1 MVTIMELIRK
11 LRSPENKR
19 VLQAIEELRVRGWLE
34 DGSLDGVLLCHVH
47 MERADLFNANLCNV
61 DLHQAH
67 LEYAN
72 LSMANLKKVK
82 LSRANLQG
90 ANLSGADL
98 RETDLFKAN
107 LKDAL
112 NLTDDQLSQAK
123 RIYGAVMP
131 DGTTYDGR
139 YNLEGDFEFAK
150 WGQVDT
156 DDPKAMAYF
165 YGVSLETYLRGQ
177 GIKVE
182 ETIEAE

>member
-1 MVTIMELIRK
+1 MVTIIELIRK

-19 VLQAIEELRVRGWLE
+19 VLQAVEELRVRGWLE

-47 MERADLFNANLCNV
+47 MEGADLINANLSNV

-67 LEYAN
+67 LEFAD
-72 LSMANLKKVK
+72 LSMADLKKAK
-82 LSRANLQG
+82 LSRTNLQG

-98 RETDLFKAN
+98 READLFKAN

-123 RIYGAVMP
+123 RLYGAVMP

-139 YNLEGDFEFAK
+139 FNLEGDISFAK
-150 WGQVDT
+150 WGKVDI

-165 YGVSLETYLRGQ
+165 YGVSLKTYLDGQ
-177 GIKVE
+177 ELKVE
-182 ETIEAE
+182 ATVKSE